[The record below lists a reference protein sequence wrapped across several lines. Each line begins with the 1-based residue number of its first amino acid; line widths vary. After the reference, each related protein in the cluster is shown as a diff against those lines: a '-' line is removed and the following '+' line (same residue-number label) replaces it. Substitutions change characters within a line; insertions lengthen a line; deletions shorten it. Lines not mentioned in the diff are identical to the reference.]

1 MDITICDL
9 QHKKLRQSKANQID
23 MERESNEYP
32 LLIDRIKSTMID
44 TVLLIALMFICS
56 KALGGPPDSAG
67 GVRAVCFVTVFV
79 LYDPLCTAFGCTV
92 GNYFIKIRVRRN
104 DDHSKRINFFFA
116 LIRYIVKVLLG
127 WISFLTIHSNRE
139 RRAIHDMAAG
149 SVMVKLAGSSTVV
162 QVAQIN

>member
-1 MDITICDL
+1 
-9 QHKKLRQSKANQID
+9 
-23 MERESNEYP
+23 MERRSNDYP

-44 TVLLIALMFICS
+44 TVVLIALMFICS
-56 KALGGPPDSAG
+56 KSLAGLPDSNG
-67 GVRAVCFVTVFV
+67 WVRAICFVTVFV

-92 GNYFIKIRVRRN
+92 GNYFIKIRVRKN

-139 RRAIHDMAAG
+139 KRAIHDMAAG
-149 SVMVKLAGSSTVV
+149 SVMVKLAPSNEVV
-162 QVAQIN
+162 LVEQVN